1 MKKTGEGTIPFI
13 FVFAVYLLLHLVQ
26 VSSSFVISTTP
37 SFAYQYKKCTDPNPF
52 NNHMNSDLAKIRRER
67 WLQSQK
73 RDSNDEEGKK
83 QDSSPVLS
91 WLDDLNS
98 TNESER
104 NDNTSTSE
112 KIPVTENESTVNK
125 QGRTVKKEGT
135 NKVKKD
141 CIDLTLSDS
150 DDEVIPIGLDTK
162 TKSATRKTVKRKLL
176 KSKIQDK
183 TSTAFA
189 SSSSSSSAT
198 RIAQSQNNQQIAPF
212 SICTYNIWFGEPHQS
227 ERMARIADLISGL
240 TPKPTFVGLQEVTPG
255 LLRDLSPLLQSMGY
269 RIVCQE
275 GVAYGCAIAILT
287 SGGKF
292 QSLLSNGVNNKA
304 AVAHVIDSGF
314 QPYRMSQMS
323 RGLMW
328 VHARLDAVGEVLF
341 TTTHLESYI
350 PGNDGSEAREM
361 QIQEAS
367 RFCLERMNQNSGCGD
382 GVRINTAMIT
392 GDLNWDDER
401 KRSSGT
407 DKNLLS
413 LIQHDQGGLTQ
424 WMDAWSETQPGQ
436 DGYTYDSKENPMLKG
451 NLRRR
456 FDRCLTCFRD
466 DDVSVHTT
474 YLIGKES
481 MPGLQWR
488 KEVQKWSYGKPT
500 GETSYDMRPLAPSD
514 HFGLVVHFGDASKK
528 PQVRAPTSSKKRSKN
543 DA

>member
-1 MKKTGEGTIPFI
+1 MKKTGEGAIPFV
-13 FVFAVYLLLHLVQ
+13 FVYLLHLVQ
-26 VSSSFVISTTP
+26 VSSSFVISTKP
-37 SFAYQYKKCTDPNPF
+37 SFAYKYTNRYPYPF
-52 NNHMNSDLAKIRRER
+52 KNHMDSDLAKIRRER
-67 WLQSQK
+67 WLQSK
-73 RDSNDEEGKK
+73 IRDSNDEEGNK
-83 QDSSPVLS
+83 QDTSPALS

-104 NDNTSTSE
+104 IDSTSTSE
-112 KIPVTENESTVNK
+112 KTPATKNVSTTVNK
-125 QGRTVKKEGT
+125 QRRNV
-135 NKVKKD
+135 NKTEANNAKNRVTKD
-141 CIDLTLSDS
+141 CIDLTLSDDS
-150 DDEVIPIGLDTK
+150 DDEVIPIDTNTLK
-162 TKSATRKTVKRKLL
+162 RETMKST
-176 KSKIQDK
+176 IQDR

-198 RIAQSQNNQQIAPF
+198 RTTQSQNQQIKPF

-227 ERMARIADLISGL
+227 ERMARISDLISDL
-240 TPKPTFVGLQEVTPG
+240 TPKPTFLGLQEVTPG
-255 LLRDLSPLLQSMGY
+255 LLQNLSPLLQSMGY
-269 RIVCQE
+269 RIIYQQ
-275 GVAYGCAIAILT
+275 GVAYGCAIGILT
-287 SGGKF
+287 SGGTS
-292 QSLLSNGVNNKA
+292 QTLNSNGANNE
-304 AVAHVIDSGF
+304 AVLAQVIDSGF

-367 RFCLERMNQNSGCGD
+367 RFCLERMNQNSGRGD
-382 GVRINTAMIT
+382 GERIKTAMIT

-401 KRSSGT
+401 KRSCGT
-407 DKNLLS
+407 DKKLLPV
-413 LIQHDQGGLTQ
+413 IQHDQRGLTQ
-424 WMDAWSETQPGQ
+424 WIDAWSETQPGQ
-436 DGYTYDSKENPMLKG
+436 DGFTYDSKENPMLKG

-466 DDVSVHTT
+466 DNLSVHTT
-474 YLIGKES
+474 DLIGKES

-514 HFGLVVHFGDASKK
+514 HFGLVAHFGDALKK
-528 PQVRAPTSSKKRSKN
+528 PQVQVPSSSKKRRKK